1 MPVTPLKSLNM
12 ALFKTKAADQLI
24 ESNEKY
30 VIGGHSLGSA
40 MAARYANQ
48 SKNKNLKGIF
58 FLAAYPDQ
66 KGRLDHKKLA
76 ALSITASRDGILNW
90 QKYRQGQKYLP
101 ANTSYKSISGGN
113 DGDFGS
119 YGQQKGDKKA
129 KISNARQQKI
139 IARDLIK
146 WLKNIK

>member
-1 MPVTPLKSLNM
+1 MQKIITP
-12 ALFKTKAADQLI
+12 I
-24 ESNEKY
+24 
-30 VIGGHSLGSA
+30 
-40 MAARYANQ
+40 
-48 SKNKNLKGIF
+48 
-58 FLAAYPDQ
+58 
-66 KGRLDHKKLA
+66 
-76 ALSITASRDGILNW
+76 
-90 QKYRQGQKYLP
+90 

-146 WLKNIK
+146 WLKKIK

>member
-1 MPVTPLKSLNM
+1 M

-90 QKYRQGQKYLP
+90 QKYRKV
-101 ANTSYKSISGGN
+101 
-113 DGDFGS
+113 
-119 YGQQKGDKKA
+119 
-129 KISNARQQKI
+129 
-139 IARDLIK
+139 
-146 WLKNIK
+146 KNICLLTQAINQSLVVMMETLVLMDSKKVIKKLRLVMRDSRKLLLAI